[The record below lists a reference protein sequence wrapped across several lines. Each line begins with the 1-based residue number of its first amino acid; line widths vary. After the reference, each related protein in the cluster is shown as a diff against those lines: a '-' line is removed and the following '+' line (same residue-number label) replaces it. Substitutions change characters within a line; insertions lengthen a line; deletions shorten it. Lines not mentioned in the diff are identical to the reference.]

1 MGQENISQAIQ
12 EYQERIAALEK
23 ELRQTQ
29 LERQRLQ
36 MQLFHLANK
45 NKLMNTISV
54 TGWRRYRYALFP
66 AGSRRELWFKRLY
79 HFLKNL
85 GR

>member
-1 MGQENISQAIQ
+1 MGQENLNS
-12 EYQERIAALEK
+12 EYQQRIDSLEN

-29 LERQRLQ
+29 LENQRLQ
-36 MQLFHLANK
+36 MQLLHLAEIK
-45 NKLMNTISV
+45 NLMNTISV
-54 TGWRRYRYALFP
+54 TGWRRYRYTLFP